1 MTIVELQRLPCSSS
15 IIIYEPLP
23 EHRVA
28 CPNVL
33 IVCSK
38 PHAHPIPI
46 PARTPNSISE
56 KLVKFLENLSDLP
69 NLTSRHLLVNE
80 ATKHFLQKELPH
92 LTEPSFQDIHPSL
105 GNLDHLQVYIDRA
118 CDSVYPHGTGWSGSY
133 ISTVLLL
140 Y

>member
-1 MTIVELQRLPCSSS
+1 MLAKGYGPLAPC
-15 IIIYEPLP
+15 
-23 EHRVA
+23 V
-28 CPNVL
+28 
-33 IVCSK
+33 
-38 PHAHPIPI
+38 
-46 PARTPNSISE
+46 T
-56 KLVKFLENLSDLP
+56 FLENLSDLP